1 MSLFIKLH
9 TYNQDILNFTH
20 IYLNLWATARSILSF
35 SRSCTFIT
43 AGHVF
48 KKYTRYCTLP
58 VIFFFTQYQF
68 LGCFPWD
75 TDFTDVFP
83 SILPSEKFVNFMNSN
98 FSSCFH
104 SIFHFLLFLFLFYS
118 FDRFWSGEL
127 STHVLTLKAFIPW
140 RVNAA
145 ARECVFSVSY

>member
-58 VIFFFTQYQF
+58 VIFFFHTRAISRLFSLRHWFYGRF
-68 LGCFPWD
+68 SIH
-75 TDFTDVFP
+75 FTIWEICEFY
-83 SILPSEKFVNFMNSN
+83 EQQ
-98 FSSCFH
+98 
-104 SIFHFLLFLFLFYS
+104 FLFLFSFHISFFVVFVFVLFIWSFLVWWIKYS
-118 FDRFWSGEL
+118 CTHPKSVYSLTCECSCKRMRFQ
-127 STHVLTLKAFIPW
+127 
-140 RVNAA
+140 
-145 ARECVFSVSY
+145 C